1 VVSSRNERRL
11 RRLAIAAA
19 GLACIAVAAGPR
31 VLAIDSGTPGLQ
43 PVQSVP
49 ERRREVEQAL
59 QAWKL
64 AWELGEADTY
74 LRFYDPEYRGQA
86 PSRRDWEKE
95 RRARLAN
102 RRISVEM
109 EALRIRLLSESD
121 AEVSFVQ
128 RYVSASHQDAGAK
141 RLRLRRGGGAWRIT
155 DESWAPQP

>member
-1 VVSSRNERRL
+1 LGFGNKDRHL
-11 RRLAIAAA
+11 RRLAI
-19 GLACIAVAAGPR
+19 GLAGFTCLAAVAGPR

-43 PVQSVP
+43 SPP
-49 ERRREVEQAL
+49 ERRREIEQAL

-74 LRFYDPEYRGQA
+74 LRFYDPDYRGQA
-86 PSRRDWEKE
+86 RSRTDWERE

-128 RYVSASHQDAGAK
+128 RYVSASHRDAGAK

-155 DESWAPQP
+155 DESWAPNP